1 MNSKDAYAPRAPT
14 APTLAERHASE
25 VAAGWDR
32 LDSGRKL
39 LAQHKA
45 RELDETEARSLA
57 QMRAETERSL
67 ANQTVALRDAE
78 RAAEL
83 AAIERR
89 NADMEAAREAR
100 NRQAQDIMACDAANA
115 RKHADRHAEV
125 TALEKKNATEQALET
140 RQARLMAEREAR
152 AAHADSR
159 RAGISAAWATLRAAS
174 PIKAGIVALV
184 LGCAAGFVIAEFN
197 GATLE
202 WSKATDVEPHLKLDT
217 ELSAFSLK
225 R

>member
-1 MNSKDAYAPRAPT
+1 MNSKDAY

-32 LDSGRKL
+32 LDTGRKL

-57 QMRAETERSL
+57 QIRAETERSL
-67 ANQTVALRDAE
+67 ANQSVALRDAE

-100 NRQAQDIMACDAANA
+100 NRQAQDIMARDAASA
-115 RKHADRHAEV
+115 RKVADHQAEV
-125 TALEKKNATEQALET
+125 AALEKKNATEQALTT
-140 RQARLMAEREAR
+140 RQARLQAEREAR
-152 AAHADSR
+152 VVHAASR
-159 RAGISAAWATLRAAS
+159 RARFSAAWATLRAAS
-174 PIKAGIVALV
+174 PIKAGILALL
-184 LGCAAGFVIAEFN
+184 LGCVGGFMIAELN
-197 GATLE
+197 GAPLY
-202 WSKATDVEPHLKLDT
+202 WSNTADVEPQLKLET
-217 ELSAFSLK
+217 ELSVAP
-225 R
+225 

>member
-1 MNSKDAYAPRAPT
+1 MNSKDAYAT
-14 APTLAERHASE
+14 TLAERHASE

-67 ANQTVALRDAE
+67 ANQAVALRDAE

-89 NADMEAAREAR
+89 NTDMEGVREAR
-100 NRQAQDIMACDAANA
+100 NREAQDIMARDAANA
-115 RKHADRHAEV
+115 RKDAARQAEGA
-125 TALEKKNATEQALET
+125 ALEKMNATEQALAT
-140 RQARLMAEREAR
+140 RQARLQAERETR
-152 AAHADSR
+152 AAHTSSR
-159 RAGISAAWATLRAAS
+159 RARFGEAWATLRAAS
-174 PIKAGIVALV
+174 PIKVGIVALM
-184 LGCAAGFVIAEFN
+184 LGCAGGFVIAELN
-197 GATLE
+197 GGTLH
-202 WSKATDVEPHLKLDT
+202 WSGTTDVEPRLKLEM
-217 ELSAFSLK
+217 ELSAH
-225 R
+225 

>member
-1 MNSKDAYAPRAPT
+1 MSTKSAYAA
-14 APTLAERHASE
+14 TLAERYASE

-45 RELDETEARSLA
+45 RELDETEVRSLA

-67 ANQTVALRDAE
+67 ANQAVALRDAE

-89 NADMEAAREAR
+89 NADMEALREAR
-100 NRQAQDIMACDAANA
+100 NREAQDIMAGAAASA
-115 RKHADRHAEV
+115 RKVADHQAEV
-125 TALEKKNATEQALET
+125 AAQEKKSATDLALT
-140 RQARLMAEREAR
+140 ARQARLQAEREMRVAR
-152 AAHADSR
+152 AGNR
-159 RAGISAAWATLRAAS
+159 RARFSAAWATLRAAS
-174 PIKAGIVALV
+174 PIKVGIVALA
-184 LGCAAGFVIAEFN
+184 LGCAIGFVIAEFN

-202 WSKATDVEPHLKLDT
+202 WSKATDVEPHLKLET
-217 ELSAFSLK
+217 ELSGVP
-225 R
+225 

>member
-1 MNSKDAYAPRAPT
+1 MNSKDAYAA
-14 APTLAERHASE
+14 TLAERHASE

-57 QMRAETERSL
+57 QMRAETERCL
-67 ANQTVALRDAE
+67 ANQAVALRDAE

-100 NRQAQDIMACDAANA
+100 NREAQDIMARDAGSA
-115 RKHADRHAEV
+115 RKVADHQAKV
-125 TALEKKNATEQALET
+125 AALEKKNATEQALTT
-140 RQARLMAEREAR
+140 RQARLQAEREAR
-152 AAHADSR
+152 VTHADSR
-159 RAGISAAWATLRAAS
+159 RARFSAARATLRAAS
-174 PIKAGIVALV
+174 PIKAGIVALL
-184 LGCAAGFVIAEFN
+184 LGCVGGFMIAELN
-197 GATLE
+197 GVPLH
-202 WSKATDVEPHLKLDT
+202 WSAADAEPRLKLDM